1 MSPATAPSLKL
12 RWFWIPLRVLLVS
25 SLLALLSFAV
35 SLLLGILGVTI
46 GGGLLGVHPDMT
58 LAYRN
63 IAFPAAAVAGAI
75 ALGCS
80 GCHGV
85 PARPP
90 TKTRNAHAHVGAD
103 GPLVWAGSARQLTT
117 NPHEPRAQWHLHTRW
132 C

>member
-58 LAYRN
+58 LADRN
-63 IAFPAAAVAGAI
+63 IAFPAAAVAGVI
-75 ALGCS
+75 ALVAAVAMEFR
-80 GCHGV
+80 HV
-85 PARPP
+85 RRQRRE
-90 TKTRNAHAHVGAD
+90 TRM
-103 GPLVWAGSARQLTT
+103 PM
-117 NPHEPRAQWHLHTRW
+117 
-132 C
+132 